1 MPCKEEE
8 DDSQISQNLNENL
21 TEHEVV
27 TETVTGFLRPA
38 GSKRAEL
45 ERPLTASCAP
55 LVLRRASSESG
66 LQGDTMR
73 IERVTDRQRSLVSRL
88 TSGRVCSRSEE
99 SKQDSLFSRS
109 TADFHVQ
116 DSRVVEEVTPT
127 VSGKLS
133 TVSKILKWVFFILL
147 GLIAL
152 IITAKVCLLRR

>member
-27 TETVTGFLRPA
+27 TWTVVQP
-38 GSKRAEL
+38 
-45 ERPLTASCAP
+45 
-55 LVLRRASSESG
+55 
-66 LQGDTMR
+66 QGDTLKV
-73 IERVTDRQRSLVSRL
+73 ERVTDRTRESGSRL

-99 SKQDSLFSRS
+99 SKQASLSSRS

-116 DSRVVEEVTPT
+116 DSKVVEEVTPT

-133 TVSKILKWVFFILL
+133 AVSKVLKWIFFILI
-147 GLIAL
+147 GLIGL
-152 IITAKVCLLRR
+152 TITVKVCSLRR